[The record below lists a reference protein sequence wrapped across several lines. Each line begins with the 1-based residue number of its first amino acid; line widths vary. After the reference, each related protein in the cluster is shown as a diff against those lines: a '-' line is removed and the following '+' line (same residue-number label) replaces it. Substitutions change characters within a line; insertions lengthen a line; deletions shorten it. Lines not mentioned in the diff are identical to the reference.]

1 MVCADKFQELV
12 RSQGISEFEDQFNLD
27 ATEPE
32 FIIEAGG
39 YRKLSCEMPNLSHIA
54 MVISILIMMDYCI
67 CLVCCI

>member
-1 MVCADKFQELV
+1 MVYADKFQELL
-12 RSQGISEFEDQFNLD
+12 RSQGISKFEDQFNLD

-39 YRKLSCEMPNLSHIA
+39 YRKLSREMPNLSHIA